1 MKRFYQTLWAV
12 GLSLSLAAPVGAQQ
26 RVEYFWD
33 EDPGVGLGTVLKSF
47 TGAEATATAQL
58 DVSTFTPGIH
68 RLGLRVLNGEHF
80 SSTCYRSFFVPAPE
94 ETVTRIEYA
103 WDNIPAPGKG
113 TALTFTPGTTVELTR
128 QLSVS
133 GLSEGIHTLYLQARS
148 VSHPSSVYE
157 RVFYVPPTAHRV
169 EAVEYF
175 FDTDPGVGRG
185 TRMAATLTGDELAM
199 AFELPTGTLSEG
211 IHHLG
216 LRTLTDGT
224 WSETKYRQFLVRTQV
239 ENYVT
244 RFEYFW
250 NTDPGYGQGHYVDIT
265 PGKEVTLDFEAD
277 MTDLPEGTHALG
289 LRAQSGSRGW
299 STTSWVTGIEFE
311 GWDNLQE
318 YLNSLEDTEDTYAG
332 GTYTRQYRNT
342 DWQPLYVPFSLRY
355 SDWADRFE
363 VARINAF
370 YQYDDDEDG
379 VVDRQVLEAIKV
391 TARNGDLRP
400 NHPYLIRARWKDRYS
415 FTPDASRTAAEQI
428 QSVSCSTVEARYTF
442 TGTYTPLTGMKSAD
456 IYRLRG
462 GSLSVPE
469 TDEEVLPPFRWY
481 LTIDDLGNQLQPS
494 ASEVKL
500 QVLDFG
506 DPTSVG
512 DPMSAD
518 PMENADCYDLSGR
531 RMADGQMKKKG
542 IYIINHKKVFVK

>member
-12 GLSLSLAAPVGAQQ
+12 GLSLSLAGPVGAQQ

-47 TGAEATATAQL
+47 TGAEVTATAQL
-58 DVSTFTPGIH
+58 DVKGLTPGLH
-68 RLGLRVLNGEHF
+68 HLGIRVLNKEWF
-80 SSTCYRSFFVPAPE
+80 SATSYRS
-94 ETVTRIEYA
+94 
-103 WDNIPAPGKG
+103 
-113 TALTFTPGTTVELTR
+113 
-128 QLSVS
+128 
-133 GLSEGIHTLYLQARS
+133 
-148 VSHPSSVYE
+148 
-157 RVFYVPPTAHRV
+157 FYVPPTAHRV

-175 FDTDPGVGRG
+175 FDTDPGVGHG
-185 TRMAATLTGDELAM
+185 TRMAATLTGDELTM

-250 NTDPGYGQGHYVDIT
+250 NTDPGYGEGHYVDIT

-469 TDEEVLPPFRWY
+469 TDEETLPPFRWY

-500 QVLDFG
+500 QMLDFG